1 MIKRKNILKIAIDS
15 PAAAGAG
22 TLAKAISNQYNLYYL
37 DTGKIYRFI
46 AYLKI
51 RFPEKFNQNFIKKKI
66 KTLKVKDLANKNLIS
81 DNVSVEA
88 ATISKIKK
96 IRKMVHSFQL
106 NFAYN
111 PPKKYK
117 GSCLD
122 GRDITYKIVPDADFK
137 FFITANLKTRA
148 ERRYKELKNLN
159 KKITYKEVLKSIK
172 NRDKSDKNRKISP
185 LRKTKDSLLINTTK
199 LNKRSC
205 FLKIKKII
213 DRKKVFNGNLQRSIQ
228 PCVPRIRK
236 IIKQSTIKNPN

>member
-1 MIKRKNILKIAIDS
+1 MTVKRKNILKIAIDS

-22 TLAKAISNQYNLYYL
+22 TLAKAIAKHYKLFYL

-51 RFPEKFNQNFIKKKI
+51 KFPDKFNQNFIKKKI

-81 DNVSVEA
+81 DNVSSEA
-88 ATISKIKK
+88 ARISKIRK

-213 DRKKVFNGNLQRSIQ
+213 DRKTSI
-228 PCVPRIRK
+228 
-236 IIKQSTIKNPN
+236 